1 MQIAQQDDAHILVVE
16 DNERLRDR
24 LARYLS
30 ENGFRVTAACDAAE
44 ARERLRFVHPDLM
57 VLDVMM
63 PGETGLE
70 LVESL
75 RRVEGSNLPVLLLTA
90 RGAPEDR
97 IAGFEAGADDYLGK
111 PFEPLELVLRIRA
124 MLRRAA
130 PAAPTGG
137 TPSGPVQLGAA
148 VFDTERGE
156 LRNEFGPIRL
166 TGGEAALLSALAR
179 KPNEVFSR
187 EEIAAALGMDD
198 SGERAIDV
206 QVTRLRRLHPQAR
219 LMARLPPAKR
229 FVPRTLLGRSLLII
243 LLPLVLSQAVAL
255 WVFYGSHLDVIS
267 RRLTGGVAG
276 EIQYTIE
283 LMRRYPGPENQA
295 WVLLTAHQLFDLEM
309 RLEPGAILPNKPRV
323 NVIGPVDD
331 DLDAALAEKMRL
343 PFNMDWVS
351 DPQSVLIRVQLSD
364 GVLDVQAPRKRL
376 YSATIYLFVL
386 WLVGSALLL
395 FAIAALF
402 MRNQVR
408 AIRRLAVA
416 AETFGMGRDT
426 GPIKPE
432 GASEVRQAATAFNR
446 MQERI
451 RRFLAQRTEMLAGV
465 SHDLRTPLTRL
476 RLAIAMLPA
485 DEKLRQD
492 IAEMNADVA
501 EMDRMI
507 EGYLAFARGEG
518 IEQAEPVDLSL
529 VLEEVAAGA
538 RRAGA
543 TVVVDVPDRL
553 TLPLRADAVRRAI
566 TNLVDNARRHA
577 RNVTLAASTMGAR
590 NVQVT
595 VDDDGPGIPPNRRES
610 VFRPFESGA
619 AGGTGLGLTI
629 ARDIVRAHGGDIM
642 LEDSPLG
649 GLRARIRLPV

>member
-1 MQIAQQDDAHILVVE
+1 
-16 DNERLRDR
+16 
-24 LARYLS
+24 
-30 ENGFRVTAACDAAE
+30 
-44 ARERLRFVHPDLM
+44 
-57 VLDVMM
+57 
-63 PGETGLE
+63 
-70 LVESL
+70 
-75 RRVEGSNLPVLLLTA
+75 
-90 RGAPEDR
+90 
-97 IAGFEAGADDYLGK
+97 
-111 PFEPLELVLRIRA
+111 
-124 MLRRAA
+124 
-130 PAAPTGG
+130 
-137 TPSGPVQLGAA
+137 
-148 VFDTERGE
+148 
-156 LRNEFGPIRL
+156 
-166 TGGEAALLSALAR
+166 
-179 KPNEVFSR
+179 
-187 EEIAAALGMDD
+187 
-198 SGERAIDV
+198 
-206 QVTRLRRLHPQAR
+206 
-219 LMARLPPAKR
+219 MARLPPAKR